1 MNRQAKKQRHLRSLL
16 EVAWCVYIMWHIWL
30 LRHLQGSC
38 CKRKIGFSKTWFREW
53 YEALR
58 RLRKAGNFWDHRC
71 KSCQTCLDVGHLV
84 KASATAAGWLRQIV
98 NDQVTDNESKAD
110 AVSAAFHMGPVAIG
124 WRSISG
130 ALGHKGHEKEVSSHA
145 CQWNASTFVLF
156 FCWLAWLWHNC
167 TVVHGDWGRNR
178 LWKVVESACVDWD
191 DSSYLNHHVPPYSC
205 ARS

>member
-16 EVAWCVYIMWHIWL
+16 EVAWCVYITWHIWP

-84 KASATAAGWLRQIV
+84 KASATAAGWLRQIITWV
-98 NDQVTDNESKAD
+98 KCMNIILVPASFSELLLPSTAQNTSSRLVRYASHIWWHCLQCGNHPLSQTKHKTCKFAMTLLPMRVQIHQFDCSSLPNNAPWPASRACAWHV
-110 AVSAAFHMGPVAIG
+110 FF
-124 WRSISG
+124 G
-130 ALGHKGHEKEVSSHA
+130 A
-145 CQWNASTFVLF
+145 
-156 FCWLAWLWHNC
+156 
-167 TVVHGDWGRNR
+167 
-178 LWKVVESACVDWD
+178 
-191 DSSYLNHHVPPYSC
+191 P
-205 ARS
+205 